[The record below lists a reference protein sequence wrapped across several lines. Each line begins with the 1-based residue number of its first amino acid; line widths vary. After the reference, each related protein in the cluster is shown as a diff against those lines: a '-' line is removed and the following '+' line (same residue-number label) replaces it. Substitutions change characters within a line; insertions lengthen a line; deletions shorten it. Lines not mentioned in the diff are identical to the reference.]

1 MNDGMLICEDSL
13 PGAVAAYGPAV
24 GISRV
29 SDTLPAPV
37 YALISGLN
45 GATVGIIAL
54 AAVQLSGKAITDKL
68 TRLLVLFGGTAGML
82 YNALWYF
89 PVLTVAGELST
100 VIWDYRWQQRG
111 VRTVKRS
118 IFGRHQ
124 AISGNDEEVVTDS
137 AEMQVA
143 SQPSRT
149 SAVVAPDDS
158 TARRIHNP
166 SIQPDVSPQ
175 DSSQNNTRADGEN
188 SERLPLSHLR
198 FREFSWKLGF
208 AVIALFF
215 VAFIVVMIVCG
226 TNSQRSTWIQPFRQP
241 LSRRHYY
248 LSWWPSR
255 NSAFA
260 KVRRV

>member
-1 MNDGMLICEDSL
+1 
-13 PGAVAAYGPAV
+13 
-24 GISRV
+24 
-29 SDTLPAPV
+29 
-37 YALISGLN
+37 
-45 GATVGIIAL
+45 
-54 AAVQLSGKAITDKL
+54 
-68 TRLLVLFGGTAGML
+68 ML

-100 VIWDYRWQQRG
+100 VIWDYRWLQRG

-124 AISGNDEEVVTDS
+124 AISGNEEEVASDS

-198 FREFSWKLGF
+198 FRVFSWKLGV

-215 VAFIVVMIVCG
+215 VAFIVIMIVCG
-226 TNSQRSTWIQPFRQP
+226 TNSQRSTLIQPFRQP

-260 KVRRV
+260 KVCRV